1 MRISKLFWNVSP
13 ALLTMAALI
22 LIAGAAAGQGF
33 FDSSESIDPYDDYQ
47 GTAGY
52 VDGSGS
58 TFSTGVSLMCVDIN
72 NNFEI
77 GCDSD
82 HPDKVNLS
90 TKQGQVEQK
99 KKGNNA
105 DAWMVASKLD
115 GADVDIN
122 ESLDCEKVQLKGKA
136 NNVNQ
141 KIDVKCTLK
150 KCELPA
156 GVTAAQIDAAIDCA
170 VAAVGNGDIG
180 RKVGRVSQ
188 NSDDRISG
196 RIQSKGVLD

>member
-1 MRISKLFWNVSP
+1 MLFPKLFWNVSP

-33 FDSSESIDPYDDYQ
+33 FDSSESIDPGDGYQ

-99 KKGNNA
+99 KRGNNA
-105 DAWMVASKLD
+105 DAWMVASKLN

-156 GVTAAQIDAAIDCA
+156 DVTAAQIDAAIDCA
-170 VAAVGNGDIG
+170 VAAVGSGDIG
-180 RKVGRVSQ
+180 RRAGRVSQ
-188 NSDDRISG
+188 NSDDQLSG
-196 RIQSKGVLD
+196 HIRSKGVLD

>member
-1 MRISKLFWNVSP
+1 MRVSKLFWNVSP

-33 FDSSESIDPYDDYQ
+33 FDSSESIDPGDGYE

-58 TFSTGVSLMCVDIN
+58 DFSTGVSLMCVDIN

-99 KKGNNA
+99 KRGNNA
-105 DAWMVASKLD
+105 DAWMVASKLN
-115 GADVDIN
+115 GVDVDIN

-150 KCELPA
+150 KCDLPA

-170 VAAVGNGDIG
+170 VGAVGNGDIG
-180 RKVGRVSQ
+180 RKAGRVSQ
-188 NSDDRISG
+188 NSDDQLSG
-196 RIQSKGVLD
+196 HIRSKGVLD

>member
-1 MRISKLFWNVSP
+1 
-13 ALLTMAALI
+13 
-22 LIAGAAAGQGF
+22 
-33 FDSSESIDPYDDYQ
+33 
-47 GTAGY
+47 
-52 VDGSGS
+52 
-58 TFSTGVSLMCVDIN
+58 MCVDNN

-99 KKGNNA
+99 KRGNNA
-105 DAWMVASKLD
+105 DAWIVASKLNGD
-115 GADVDIN
+115 DVDIN

-150 KCELPA
+150 KCELPDA
-156 GVTAAQIDAAIDCA
+156 VTPAQIDAVIDCA
-170 VAAVGNGDIG
+170 VAAVGSGDIG
-180 RKVGRVSQ
+180 RKAGRVSQ
-188 NSDDRISG
+188 NSDDQLSG
-196 RIQSKGVLD
+196 HIRSKGVLD

>member
-1 MRISKLFWNVSP
+1 MPFSKLFWNVSP

-33 FDSSESIDPYDDYQ
+33 FDSSESVDPGDGYQ

-52 VDGSGS
+52 VDGSNS
-58 TFSTGVSLMCVDIN
+58 DFSTGVSIMCVDIN
-72 NNFEI
+72 NDFEI

-156 GVTAAQIDAAIDCA
+156 GVTPAQIDAAIDCA
-170 VAAVGNGDIG
+170 VAAVGSGDIG
-180 RKVGRVSQ
+180 RKAGRVSQ
-188 NSDDRISG
+188 NSDDQLSG
-196 RIQSKGVLD
+196 HIRSKGVLG

>member
-1 MRISKLFWNVSP
+1 MRFSKLFWNVSP
-13 ALLTMAALI
+13 VLLTMAALI
-22 LIAGAAAGQGF
+22 LIAGAAAGQEF
-33 FDSSESIDPYDDYQ
+33 FDSSESIDPGDGYQ

-58 TFSTGVSLMCVDIN
+58 EFSTGVSLMCVDIN
-72 NNFEI
+72 NDFEI
-77 GCDSD
+77 DCDSD

-105 DAWMVASKLD
+105 DAWMVASKLN

-136 NNVNQ
+136 NTVNQ

-150 KCELPA
+150 KCERPA
-156 GVTAAQIDAAIDCA
+156 GLTTAQIDAAIDCA

-188 NSDDRISG
+188 DRDEQISG
-196 RIQSKGVLD
+196 HIRSKGVLD

>member
-1 MRISKLFWNVSP
+1 MRFSKLFWNVSP

-33 FDSSESIDPYDDYQ
+33 FDSSESIDPGDGYQ

-58 TFSTGVSLMCVDIN
+58 DFSTGVSLMCVDIN
-72 NNFEI
+72 NDFEI

-99 KKGNNA
+99 KRGNNA
-105 DAWMVASKLD
+105 DAWMVASKLN

-150 KCELPA
+150 KCEFPA
-156 GVTAAQIDAAIDCA
+156 GVDAAQIDAAIDCA

-188 NSDDRISG
+188 NSDEQISG
-196 RIQSKGVLD
+196 HIRSKGVLD

>member
-1 MRISKLFWNVSP
+1 MRVSKLFWNVSP

-33 FDSSESIDPYDDYQ
+33 FDSSESIDPGDGYE

-58 TFSTGVSLMCVDIN
+58 DFSTGVSLMCVDIN

-99 KKGNNA
+99 KRGNNA
-105 DAWMVASKLD
+105 DAWMVASKLN
-115 GADVDIN
+115 GVDVDIN

-156 GVTAAQIDAAIDCA
+156 GVTPAQIDAVIDCA
-170 VAAVGNGDIG
+170 VAAVGTGDIG
-180 RKVGRVSQ
+180 RKAGRVSQ
-188 NSDDRISG
+188 NSDDQLSG
-196 RIQSKGVLD
+196 HIRSKGVLD